1 MLLLQVYLVV
11 AAAMVVVAMVDS
23 DAVLFRSTGSFMV
36 VRSSSVVFAQI
47 WSAVCAAGALHEEDY
62 GFGSGA
68 CCCNGSLRVQRLL
81 VCTVKIAG
89 GDGSSTRRRW
99 WSPWREVR
107 EWCNCGVVQWWP
119 ASFKCGGGV
128 GSEKMDIENGAAVA
142 DGDGGHR
149 GARSVNGAIAA
160 WCSGGRR
167 VSNAVVVLAARR
179 WISKMV
185 RNGGGCRG
193 GSWWRLGF

>member
-1 MLLLQVYLVV
+1 M
-11 AAAMVVVAMVDS
+11 AAQ
-23 DAVLFRSTGSFMV
+23 LG
-36 VRSSSVVFAQI
+36 
-47 WSAVCAAGALHEEDY
+47 EERECREARCH
-62 GFGSGA
+62 GG
-68 CCCNGSLRVQRLL
+68 C
-81 VCTVKIAG
+81 KI
-89 GDGSSTRRRW
+89 
-99 WSPWREVR
+99 
-107 EWCNCGVVQWWP
+107 CG
-119 ASFKCGGGV
+119 
-128 GSEKMDIENGAAVA
+128 GAAVA